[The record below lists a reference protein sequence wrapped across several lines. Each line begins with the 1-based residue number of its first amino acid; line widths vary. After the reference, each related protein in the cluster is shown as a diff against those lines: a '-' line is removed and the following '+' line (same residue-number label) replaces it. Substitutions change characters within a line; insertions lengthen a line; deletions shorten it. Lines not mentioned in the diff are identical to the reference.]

1 MICLLCLTVR
11 NFLTNWSFWGR
22 MFPVQ
27 QKLNCS
33 SFNVDSNFQPQLALR
48 NSSHKSLRRGLEGG
62 GGMLSIPA
70 LVYLTVD
77 LYTVFYP
84 RVL

>member
-1 MICLLCLTVR
+1 
-11 NFLTNWSFWGR
+11 